1 MLRVIGGALRGRR
14 LTTQRGESI
23 RPTSDRIK
31 ESIFNILGA
40 QIEGEVVL
48 DLFAGTGNLG
58 IEALSRGARK
68 VLFVE
73 KERKAVSLIQKN
85 LLMCGLEA
93 SAEILMSD
101 VHRAIG
107 VLHRRGELFDVIL
120 MDPPYGR
127 GFVALTLRKL
137 QSRRIYHERSILVL
151 QHDRREPLPD
161 PVGEWNLLQQRKI
174 GDTILS
180 ILTPKSESST
190 QDVAL
195 HEP

>member
-1 MLRVIGGALRGRR
+1 MLRIISGTVRGRR
-14 LTTQRGESI
+14 LATQRGESI

-31 ESIFNILGA
+31 ESIFNILGE

-73 KERKAVSLIQKN
+73 KGRRAVSLIQKN
-85 LLMCGLEA
+85 LLTCGLEA

-107 VLHRRGELFDVIL
+107 VLHRRGEVFDVIL

-127 GFVALTLRKL
+127 GFVALTLKRL
-137 QSRRIYHERSILVL
+137 QSQRIYHERSILVL

-161 PVGEWNLLQQRKI
+161 PGGAWNLLQQRKI

-180 ILTPKSESST
+180 ILTPVSERSFT
-190 QDVAL
+190 DMA
-195 HEP
+195 P